1 MKDRTKTKQTRL
13 LHRIQNQQFRKL
25 FVKNWLLVF
34 FSIMLPLVICMAA
47 LQLLSSRSLLH
58 EMDTSVQRSVRNTN
72 ATLETL
78 FEEVC
83 DTLEKQSGDWTVLS
97 FLQEE
102 RENPTRYS
110 SVEQAGKILNR
121 LIADKRENLYFSV
134 DVYSQFSDYLAS
146 TLYRSQQIQWIPDQS
161 LVELFNTCLEKE
173 PHQTMFAVPRT
184 ASYLGQNKRVLT
196 VYRVAVSTEGKR
208 AFVSISVDVDKL
220 IDYIV
225 DKEIPNQ
232 GAYVIVDSQGQVLM
246 DTTDTLYEQTITLPE
261 KQSAVTS
268 STETINGT
276 QMFVSWTGM
285 KYFDWKC
292 VQMIPMEEYRHSM
305 NQLRKMMLVILLA
318 GVLASFILSY
328 GATEKLFRPVEA
340 ILQVLENPPER
351 ENIGKKNDEIQF
363 LLYRILQLFQK
374 NMALEHEILDRVLAL
389 RRARAKALQ
398 EQMTPH
404 FINNVLQTINW
415 LAVEETGDENSQ
427 TSQAIILLADI
438 INTGKQ
444 QKYSLTTVEEE
455 IVYIKKFVELE
466 RLRYGSE
473 IVCNYEIQEEAESML
488 IPSISLQTLVENSIS
503 HGFRTRCG
511 QGCIYVRIQVS
522 EQGGLYICVD
532 DDGEGMD
539 QKTIDDIFKQLE
551 QDDIYVGEH
560 LGLINFFQRFRLIYG
575 EECKFAIHES
585 KYGGVCVEVTT
596 PNVVGEEWYQYV
608 EKT

>member
-1 MKDRTKTKQTRL
+1 MKDRPKPKQIRL

-102 RENPTRYS
+102 RANPTRYS

-134 DVYSQFSDYLAS
+134 DVYSQVSDYLAS

-246 DTTDTLYEQTITLPE
+246 DTTDALYEQTITLPE

>member
-102 RENPTRYS
+102 RANPTRYS

-134 DVYSQFSDYLAS
+134 DVYSQVSDYLAS

-220 IDYIV
+220 IELYCR
-225 DKEIPNQ
+225 KEIPNQ

-374 NMALEHEILDRVLAL
+374 IWHWNMRFL
-389 RRARAKALQ
+389 
-398 EQMTPH
+398 
-404 FINNVLQTINW
+404 
-415 LAVEETGDENSQ
+415 
-427 TSQAIILLADI
+427 
-438 INTGKQ
+438 
-444 QKYSLTTVEEE
+444 
-455 IVYIKKFVELE
+455 IVY
-466 RLRYGSE
+466 
-473 IVCNYEIQEEAESML
+473 
-488 IPSISLQTLVENSIS
+488 
-503 HGFRTRCG
+503 
-511 QGCIYVRIQVS
+511 
-522 EQGGLYICVD
+522 
-532 DDGEGMD
+532 
-539 QKTIDDIFKQLE
+539 
-551 QDDIYVGEH
+551 
-560 LGLINFFQRFRLIYG
+560 
-575 EECKFAIHES
+575 
-585 KYGGVCVEVTT
+585 
-596 PNVVGEEWYQYV
+596 
-608 EKT
+608 